1 LKKFP
6 IKPPIAKA
14 GRRVRLALVCAALV
28 TSVAVQPAAAYPPE
42 DEGYLDHAE
51 MVTAIQAIAAA
62 HPAIVKLFSLGTS
75 HEGRTLW
82 AAKVSDNVATD
93 EDEPEVAF
101 DAGIH
106 AREPMST
113 EMAVALLRNLADG
126 HGATPRVTSLVNGNE
141 IYILFNLN
149 PDGSEFDHGTDSY
162 QLWRKNRQPTPG
174 TGAIGTDVN
183 RNFEYRWGTNP
194 LNASP
199 SADTY
204 RGPAAW
210 STPEAAAFRDFVQSR
225 IVGGEQQISVHVTL
239 HQHGRVV
246 LYPYGY
252 TTAAVPADMTADD
265 HDVLVTMAAEMASR
279 SGYAVAQSSAWAGI
293 NVGNQMD
300 WMYAAHGIMTFT
312 LEMGDAFYMPDEA
325 ISTETSR
332 NMDAA
337 HYAIEQ
343 ASCPYAAVGLEAVY
357 CDPSGFTDIA
367 ESPFKTEI
375 GWARET
381 GLTRGCAP
389 DLFCPFAVVTR
400 EQMAS
405 FLARVLDLP
414 SASRD
419 YFTDDA
425 GSAHQAD
432 INRIAAAG
440 LTLGCGG
447 SRFCPSESVTREQ
460 MASFLARAY
469 SLPDTTADYFTDD
482 GGSGHQADINRL
494 AASGITRGCTSTRF
508 CPAAAVTREQ
518 MVTFLYRA
526 EN

>member
-1 LKKFP
+1 MQAGSGR
-6 IKPPIAKA
+6 IATA
-14 GRRVRLALVCAALV
+14 GARARLALACAALV
-28 TSVAVQPAAAYPPE
+28 TSVAVQPVSAYPPE
-42 DEGYLDHAE
+42 DEGYLEYAE
-51 MVTAIQAIAAA
+51 MVAAIQATAAA
-62 HPAIVKLFSLGTS
+62 HPAIVKLFSVGTS

-93 EDEPEVAF
+93 EDEPEVVF

-113 EMAVALLRNLADG
+113 EMAVALLRNLAAG
-126 HGATPRVTSLVNGNE
+126 HGTTPRVTSLVNGNE
-141 IYILFNLN
+141 IYILFNMN
-149 PDGSEFDHGTDSY
+149 PDGSEFDHGTDVY
-162 QLWRKNRQPTPG
+162 HLWRKNRQSTPG
-174 TGAIGTDVN
+174 SGGTIGTDLN

-199 SADTY
+199 TADTY

-210 STPEAAAFRDFVQSR
+210 STPEAAAFRDFVQGR
-225 IVGGEQQISVHVTL
+225 VVGGEQQINVHVTL

-252 TTAAVPADMTADD
+252 TTAAVPADMSSDD
-265 HDVLVTMAAEMASR
+265 HDVLVTMAAEMAGR

-300 WMYAAHGIMTFT
+300 WLYAAYGIMTFT
-312 LEMGDAFYMPDEA
+312 FEMGDAFYMPDEA
-325 ISTETSR
+325 IPTETSR

-337 HYAIEQ
+337 YYAIEQ
-343 ASCPYAAVGLEAVY
+343 ASCPYGVVGLEAVY

-375 GWARET
+375 RWARET
-381 GLTRGCAP
+381 GLTLGCAP
-389 DLFCPFAVVTR
+389 DRFCPLAVVTR

-405 FLARVLDLP
+405 FLARVHDLP

-425 GSAHQAD
+425 GSPHEPD

-447 SRFCPSESVTREQ
+447 SNFCPSSVVTREQ
-460 MASFLARAY
+460 MASFLVRAY
-469 SLPDTTADYFTDD
+469 SLPTTTADYFTDD
-482 GGSGHQADINRL
+482 AGSAHQADINRL
-494 AASGITRGCTSTRF
+494 AASGITRGCTATQF

>member
-1 LKKFP
+1 VR
-6 IKPPIAKA
+6 IGNRWIGKA
-14 GRRVRLALVCAALV
+14 GARVGLVLV
-28 TSVAVQPAAAYPPE
+28 SVALLTSLATTPASAYPPA
-42 DEGYLDHAE
+42 DEGYLDYAE
-51 MVTAIQAIAAA
+51 MVAAIQAVAAA
-62 HPAIVKLFSLGTS
+62 HPGIVQLFSAGSS

-93 EDEPEVAF
+93 EGEPEVVF

-126 HGATPRVTSLVNGNE
+126 HATTPRVTNLVNGTE

-149 PDGSEFDHGTDSY
+149 PDGSEFDHGTDVY
-162 QLWRKNRQPTPG
+162 HLWRKNRQPTPG
-174 TGAIGTDVN
+174 TSAIGTDIN

-204 RGPAAW
+204 RGPSAW

-225 IVGGEQQISVHVTL
+225 VVGGEQQISVHVTL
-239 HQHGRVV
+239 HQHGRAV

-252 TTAAVPADMTADD
+252 TTTAVPADMGADD
-265 HDVLVTMAAEMASR
+265 HDVLVTMAAEMARR
-279 SGYAVAQSSAWAGI
+279 SGYASAQSSAWAGI

-300 WMYAAHGIMTFT
+300 WLYAAYGIMTFT
-312 LEMGDAFYMPDEA
+312 FEMGDAFYMPDEA
-325 ISTETSR
+325 IPTETAR

-337 HYAIEQ
+337 YYAIEQ
-343 ASCPYAAVGLEAVY
+343 ASCPYAVVGLEAVY

-375 GWARET
+375 RWAREI

-389 DLFCPFAVVTR
+389 DRFCPLNVVTR

-414 SASRD
+414 PAGGD

-425 GSAHQAD
+425 GSAHEPD

-447 SRFCPSESVTREQ
+447 SRFCPAENVTREQ

-469 SLPDTTADYFTDD
+469 SLPSTTTDYFTDD
-482 GGSGHQADINRL
+482 AGSPHQADINRL
-494 AASGITRGCTSTRF
+494 AASGITRGCTATQF
-508 CPAAAVTREQ
+508 CPAAGVTREQ

-526 EN
+526 EH